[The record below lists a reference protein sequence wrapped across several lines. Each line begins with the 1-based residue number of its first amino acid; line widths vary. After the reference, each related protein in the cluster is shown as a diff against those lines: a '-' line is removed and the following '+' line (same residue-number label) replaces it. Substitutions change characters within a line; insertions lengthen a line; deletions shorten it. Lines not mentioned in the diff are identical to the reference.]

1 MTSPLTH
8 NISGT
13 AKAAAQTVLAT
24 RWWGE
29 ARSWVWWGSNLV
41 VLSGSLAYTRVRQ
54 TEMRAASGG
63 GSSGRSVWAI
73 TKEQLNYYT
82 TQFFNMQPNPAGV
95 IPGALAKEF
104 FERSK

>member
-1 MTSPLTH
+1 MRFQTFFYIVQHYVTDVEDDLA
-8 NISGT
+8 SG
-13 AKAAAQTVLAT
+13 VLGVGQSLVSDSDP
-24 RWWGE
+24 GE
-29 ARSWVWWGSNLV
+29 AIH
-41 VLSGSLAYTRVRQ
+41 
-54 TEMRAASGG
+54 ASGG
-63 GSSGRSVWAI
+63 GSGGRSVWAI

>member
-1 MTSPLTH
+1 MA
-8 NISGT
+8 SG
-13 AKAAAQTVLAT
+13 VL
-24 RWWGE
+24 GVGQ
-29 ARSWVWWGSNLV
+29 SLV
-41 VLSGSLAYTRVRQ
+41 SDSDAGGDANQ
-54 TEMRAASGG
+54 ASGG
-63 GSSGRSVWAI
+63 GSNGRSVWAI